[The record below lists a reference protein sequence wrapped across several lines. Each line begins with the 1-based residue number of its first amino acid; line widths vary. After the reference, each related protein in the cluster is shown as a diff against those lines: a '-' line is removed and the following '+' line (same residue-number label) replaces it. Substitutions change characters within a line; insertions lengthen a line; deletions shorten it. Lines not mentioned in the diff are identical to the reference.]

1 MQASSPTIEIVQPK
15 RFTAA
20 AVMIISAYGVLL
32 LLPLFFAIL
41 LVSLLKFGLLT
52 ILIPLLVV
60 AVTVSLLPFGLG
72 NTYATRLVKS
82 LPAEESRGEEAF
94 IVQLTLSPRIRSGIR
109 AILDDADDLGCL
121 RLASDALIFQG
132 DSVRLVVPY
141 DHIAEVQ
148 PRNIGLRGLF
158 VYGRRIKVSV
168 SNWPEID
175 EMEFA
180 ERSSCNLP
188 ASKRITRR
196 LYELL
201 SAQVSSAT
209 THVAA
214 RAPESGHR

>member
-1 MQASSPTIEIVQPK
+1 MQAPSPTIEIVQPK

-109 AILDDADDLGCL
+109 AILDDADDLGYL

-132 DSVRLVVPY
+132 DSVR
-141 DHIAEVQ
+141 
-148 PRNIGLRGLF
+148 
-158 VYGRRIKVSV
+158 
-168 SNWPEID
+168 
-175 EMEFA
+175 
-180 ERSSCNLP
+180 
-188 ASKRITRR
+188 
-196 LYELL
+196 
-201 SAQVSSAT
+201 
-209 THVAA
+209 
-214 RAPESGHR
+214 